1 MTTAWHNH
9 PIDKLIRS
17 EMKQQVPFL
26 LWFTGLSGSG
36 KSTLAGAVERE
47 LSRRSRHTYL
57 LDGDNVRHN
66 LCGDLHFSDI
76 DRSENIR
83 RVGAISNLML
93 DAGLIVLAAFISPF
107 KCDREKIRNSLKKGE
122 FIEIFLDVPINVCE
136 KRDPKGLYSK
146 ARAGNIKEFTGIDS
160 PYEPPLSADLVIN
173 TAENSIAESVHEII
187 TFLEQRNYV

>member
-9 PIDKLIRS
+9 PIDKKTRS

-36 KSTLAGAVERE
+36 KSTLAGAVEQE
-47 LSRRSRHTYL
+47 LARRSHHTYL
-57 LDGDNVRHN
+57 LDGDNVRHK
-66 LCGDLHFSDI
+66 LCGDLHFSDM

-83 RVGAISNLML
+83 RVGEVSNLML

-107 KCDREKIRNSLKKGE
+107 KSDREKIRNSLTKGE
-122 FIEIFLDVPINVCE
+122 FIEIFLDVPIADCE

-160 PYEPPLSADLVIN
+160 PYEPPLSPNLVIN
-173 TAENSIAESVHEII
+173 TAEISIKESVYKII
-187 TFLEQRNYV
+187 SFLEQRNYV